1 MKHCGD
7 APGIQPGE
15 GGSIPTL
22 PLNFQK
28 MEAVKT
34 NNRNSHKK
42 EQMLEALEKSLGI
55 VSTACKMVDV
65 GRTTHYQWMK
75 DDPDYKKAVDSIQDG
90 VLDFAESH
98 LYKLV
103 KEGSPAATIFLLKTR
118 GKTRGYIE
126 RQEIEV
132 QEKKPLSWLDES

>member
-1 MKHCGD
+1 
-7 APGIQPGE
+7 
-15 GGSIPTL
+15 
-22 PLNFQK
+22 
-28 MEAVKT
+28 MEAVKHNKSNT
-34 NNRNSHKK
+34 KK
-42 EQMLEALEKSLGI
+42 EAMLEALAKSLGI
-55 VSTACKMVDV
+55 VSTAAKMVNID
-65 GRTTHYQWMK
+65 RSTHYAWMK
-75 DDPDYKKAVDSIQDG
+75 SDEEYKKAVDSIQDG

-103 KEGSPAATIFLLKTR
+103 KEGNPAATIFLLKTR

>member
-1 MKHCGD
+1 
-7 APGIQPGE
+7 
-15 GGSIPTL
+15 
-22 PLNFQK
+22 
-28 MEAVKT
+28 MEALQL
-34 NNRNSHKK
+34 NNPNTPKK

-65 GRTTHYQWMK
+65 GRTTHYEWMK
-75 DDPDYKKAVDSIQDG
+75 SDEEYKSAVDSIQDS

-103 KEGSPAATIFLLKTR
+103 KEGNPAATIFFLKTK
-118 GKTRGYIE
+118 GKKRGYIE

-132 QEKKPLSWLDES
+132 TEKKPLSWLDE